1 MKTTDPA
8 THAANVSALAA
19 ESGESVA
26 RRLGVRNLCDALR
39 DPELS
44 RPTRYLLPGLI
55 PEGSAILLYGSPKV
69 GKTTLAAHL
78 AAAIAAGKSF
88 LGRPAKQRPVLYCDF
103 ERAVRLTC
111 HRLGEPFGAEEPPR
125 CLSLL
130 SRQLNPEELR
140 ALIAWA
146 GFGLVILDT
155 LARLVQVENENDSA
169 QMLRAL
175 APWVD
180 IAHDT
185 GASLLLLHH
194 DRKGGGEN
202 GQAARGSSS
211 IVGAVD
217 VAAHLKRDGAS
228 ESARILVT
236 VGNPDGLEPIIH
248 LERDGTCYRTRP
260 TSAQARRDRVLSML
274 RERGPLD
281 LSSLCE
287 ALGEGRTPLQ
297 ESLSALEGSEEVER
311 LGVGRRGDPLRWVV
325 RNPIS
330 AAPLGGAE
338 AAESGPE
345 EAV

>member
-1 MKTTDPA
+1 M
-8 THAANVSALAA
+8 HAANVSALVS

-26 RRLGVRNLCDALR
+26 RRLGLRFLCEALN

-44 RPTRYLLPGLI
+44 RPTRYLFPGLI
-55 PEGSAILLYGSPKV
+55 PEGSAVLLYGSPKV

-78 AAAIAAGKSF
+78 AAAIAAGSTF
-88 LGRPAKQRPVLYCDF
+88 LGRSARQRRVLYCDF
-103 ERAVRLTC
+103 ERASRLTV
-111 HRLGEPFGAEEPPR
+111 HRLGEPFAGTEPPR
-125 CLSLL
+125 RRMGMIGRPL
-130 SRQLNPEELR
+130 RPEDLR
-140 ALIAWA
+140 ALISSH
-146 GFGLVILDT
+146 GFGLVVPDT
-155 LARLVQVENENDSA
+155 LGRLLQVENENDSA

-185 GASLLLLHH
+185 AASLLLLHH

-236 VGNPDGLEPIIH
+236 VGNPDGLEPTIH

-311 LGVGRRGDPLRWVV
+311 LGAGRRGDPLRWVV

-330 AAPLGGAE
+330 AAPLVGAE